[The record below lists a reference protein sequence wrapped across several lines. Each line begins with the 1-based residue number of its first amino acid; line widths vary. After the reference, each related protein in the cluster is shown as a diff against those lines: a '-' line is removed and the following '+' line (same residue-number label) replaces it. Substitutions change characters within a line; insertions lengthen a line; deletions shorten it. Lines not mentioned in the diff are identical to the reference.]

1 MAAGKMCFTASWKL
15 QLTFLPVQQARITFY
30 TCPKNRATVWE
41 ASSTAT
47 CKLQLYPTAK
57 GQLAKSL
64 KHISQSWCKRSLAL
78 PFWDFHFRA
87 REKCTEGRENSW
99 QGVQLAANQ
108 DLGCSKAT
116 SLKPDCP
123 AWRTTLGESAG
134 ISFKWLGRAGSPD
147 DAD

>member
-1 MAAGKMCFTASWKL
+1 MIVKIGSRKMCFTVSWKL

-64 KHISQSWCKRSLAL
+64 KHISQS
-78 PFWDFHFRA
+78 
-87 REKCTEGRENSW
+87 
-99 QGVQLAANQ
+99 
-108 DLGCSKAT
+108 
-116 SLKPDCP
+116 
-123 AWRTTLGESAG
+123 
-134 ISFKWLGRAGSPD
+134 
-147 DAD
+147 